1 MDGERFADR
10 AAAGRALAERLTDW
24 RGREHVLVLALPR
37 GGVPVAHEVARAI
50 GAPLDL
56 LLVRKLGVPGHE
68 ELAMGALASG
78 GEPRV
83 NAETV
88 RALRIGAA
96 DIERVIARERREL
109 ERRELAYRAGRAPP
123 EIRGRTVILIDD
135 GLATGAT
142 MLAAAEAV
150 RASGAARVIVAVPV
164 GSAEACALLRGTADD
179 VIALLVPDEL
189 YAVGAWYTDFTQTTD
204 DEVRELLA

>member
-1 MDGERFADR
+1 MERFADR
-10 AAAGRALAERLTDW
+10 EAAGRALAERLSAW
-24 RGREHVLVLALPR
+24 KGREHVLVLALPR

-88 RALRIGAA
+88 RALRIGTA

-109 ERRELAYRAGRAPP
+109 ERRERAYRAGRAPP
-123 EIRGRTVILIDD
+123 VIRGRTVILVDD

-142 MLAAAEAV
+142 MLAAAESV
-150 RASGAARVIVAVPV
+150 RAAGAARVIVAVPV
-164 GSAEACALLRGTADD
+164 ASAEACALLRGAADD

-204 DEVRELLA
+204 DEVRTLLA

>member
-1 MDGERFADR
+1 MERFADR
-10 AAAGRALAERLTDW
+10 EAAGRALAERLSAW
-24 RGREHVLVLALPR
+24 KGREHVLVLALPR

-88 RALRIGAA
+88 RALRVGAA

-109 ERRELAYRAGRAPP
+109 ERRERAYRAGRAPP
-123 EIRGRTVILIDD
+123 VIRGRTVILVDD

-142 MLAAAEAV
+142 MLAAAESV
-150 RASGAARVIVAVPV
+150 RAAGAARVIVAVPV
-164 GSAEACALLRGTADD
+164 ASAEACALLRGATDE

-204 DEVRELLA
+204 DEVRTLLA

>member
-1 MDGERFADR
+1 MGRGSGRLSLRGMRRQSCRVDGERFADR

-96 DIERVIARERREL
+96 DIERVIARERR
-109 ERRELAYRAGRAPP
+109 
-123 EIRGRTVILIDD
+123 
-135 GLATGAT
+135 
-142 MLAAAEAV
+142 
-150 RASGAARVIVAVPV
+150 
-164 GSAEACALLRGTADD
+164 
-179 VIALLVPDEL
+179 
-189 YAVGAWYTDFTQTTD
+189 
-204 DEVRELLA
+204 

>member
-1 MDGERFADR
+1 MERFADR
-10 AAAGRALAERLTDW
+10 EAAGRALAERLSAW
-24 RGREHVLVLALPR
+24 KGREHVLVLALPR

-123 EIRGRTVILIDD
+123 EISGRTVILIDD

-164 GSAEACALLRGTADD
+164 ASAEACALLRGTADD